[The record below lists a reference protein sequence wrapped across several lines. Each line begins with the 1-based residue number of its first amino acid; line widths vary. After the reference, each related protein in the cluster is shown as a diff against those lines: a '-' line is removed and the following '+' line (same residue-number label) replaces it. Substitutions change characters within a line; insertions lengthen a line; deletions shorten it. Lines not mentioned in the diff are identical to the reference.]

1 MRSFILLGL
10 LILVSCAQIKV
21 KTIYDPKADYTSYR
35 TWCWLEGCELPYEG
49 PSYLYDSLTIET
61 VGNSIALE
69 MFEKGFT
76 QGDENSDIF
85 VDFHIVV
92 KEDSAIFAMV
102 HEEDLPFWDTKE
114 PEFYHFL
121 RGSLII
127 HIGDRKTGKMI
138 WRSDARR
145 LMALRPDIKP
155 KEIREGVK
163 KAMKK
168 FPPEF

>member
-1 MRSFILLGL
+1 MRLTLFV
-10 LILVSCAQIKV
+10 LILIFASCAQIKV
-21 KTIYDPKADYTSYR
+21 KTIYDPSADYMSYK
-35 TWCWLEGCELPYEG
+35 TWCWLQGCELVYEG
-49 PSYLYDSLTIET
+49 PNYLYDSSTIEA
-61 VGNSIALE
+61 VGNAVALE
-69 MFEKGFT
+69 MYEKGFT

-127 HIGDRKTGKMI
+127 HIGDRRTGKMI

-145 LMALRPDIKP
+145 LMALRPDIQP
-155 KEIREGVK
+155 HEIRKGVK
-163 KAMKK
+163 KALKK
-168 FPPEF
+168 FPPVK